1 MFNNRMK
8 IFKTV
13 IQVHLLFITLF
24 LFSNSGKAQS
34 NINLKQLKDTTN
46 KVYGSSDLLNLGEFY
61 VPEHVYATGHPYFIT
76 DEYVLASV
84 TVYNNSFDKV
94 KARYNI
100 EKDQLIMKV
109 SVDTGVYVT
118 IVAKEDWVHSFKIN
132 DHYFVS
138 VNGLQPSTEVKG
150 YCEEV
155 YNGKRKFY
163 IKYRKKFIDNYT
175 DLAPMG
181 FFSVVKIN
189 KYVYDNNTFIP
200 VSSKKEFL
208 RLFATHKTEIK
219 KFMRKNK
226 IRYTRASTAQIAA
239 LMQYCDGL

>member
-1 MFNNRMK
+1 MK

-13 IQVHLLFITLF
+13 IVVCIFYPILLLV
-24 LFSNSGKAQS
+24 SYAAGAQS
-34 NINLKQLKDTTN
+34 MENLTLLKDTTN

-61 VPEHVYATGHPYFIT
+61 VAEHVYATGHPYFVT
-76 DEYVLASV
+76 DDYTHASL
-84 TVYNNSFDKV
+84 TIHSNFFDNI

-189 KYVYDNNTFIP
+189 KYIYQDNSFIP

-208 RLFATHKTEIK
+208 QLFAAHKAEIK

-226 IRYTRASTAQIAA
+226 IRYTRASTAQIAE

>member
-1 MFNNRMK
+1 MK

-13 IQVHLLFITLF
+13 IQIHILFILLI

-34 NINLKQLKDTTN
+34 DENLKHLKDTTN

-61 VPEHVYATGHPYFIT
+61 VAEHVYATGHPYFIT
-76 DEYVLASV
+76 DDYTLASL
-84 TVYNNSFDKV
+84 TIHNNFFDKI

-100 EKDQLIMKV
+100 EKDQLVMKV

-118 IVAKEDWVHSFKIN
+118 IVAKEDWIHSFRIN

-138 VNGLQPSTEVKG
+138 VNGLQPSAEVKG